1 MLKEIDLQMVAFV
14 GASLL
19 HDYLR
24 FTFLPRIY
32 YFPTEDDEQDDGRA
46 A

>member
-19 HDYLR
+19 HEYLR

-32 YFPTEDDEQDDGRA
+32 YFPSDEDEQDDDRA